1 MAQLDPAIQKFLDA
15 FNKIPK
21 EVMDNMSV
29 ADGRAA
35 YLNFALMNAGEP
47 LRMARV
53 EDTQIFSRRSNVK
66 IPIRIYTPIL
76 NKKLPALVYYHG
88 GGWHRGNIATH
99 DSICRY
105 LSDYGEIIVI
115 SVEWRLAP
123 EFAFGTGLDD
133 CLDAYLW
140 THQNAEAYNIDPNRI
155 AVGGD
160 SAGGNMTAVTTQ
172 RLRDEGHGPQA
183 CFQLLCYPA
192 TDLTCSFPSY
202 DEFSQG
208 YFLTKERVISYA
220 TDYVK
225 GSVALDNPI
234 ASPLKAKDFSNLPPA
249 HIITAGYD
257 PLRDEGHAYF
267 EKLQAA
273 GIPVT
278 YKCYESMIHA
288 FLHMSGS
295 SPAVK
300 VALMEIAAVL
310 KKALYSK

>member
-1 MAQLDPAIQKFLDA
+1 MAPLDPAVQKFLDA
-15 FNKIPK
+15 FNQIPK
-21 EVMDNMSV
+21 AVLDNMSIS
-29 ADGRAA
+29 DGRTA
-35 YLNFALMNAGEP
+35 YLNFALMNGGEP

-53 EDTQIFSRRSNVK
+53 EDTDIVSPRTQQK
-66 IPIRIYTPIL
+66 IPLRIYTPIL
-76 NKKLPALVYYHG
+76 NRKLPALVYFHG
-88 GGWHRGNIATH
+88 GGWHRGSIATH

-105 LSDYGEIIVI
+105 LSTHAACIVV
-115 SVEWRLAP
+115 SVEWRLSP
-123 EFAFGTGLDD
+123 ENPFSTGLDD

-140 THQNAEAYNIDPNRI
+140 AHKNAQAYNMDPQRI

-172 RLRDEGHGPQA
+172 RLRDEKHGPQA
-183 CFQLLCYPA
+183 CFQLMCYPA

-202 DEFSQG
+202 DTFAEG
-208 YFLTKERVISYA
+208 YFLTKDRVIAYA

-225 GSVALDNPI
+225 DKVALDHPM
-234 ASPLKAKDFSNLPPA
+234 ASPLKAKDFRDLPPA

-273 GIPVT
+273 GVPAT
-278 YKCYESMIHA
+278 YTCYESMIHA
-288 FLHMSGS
+288 FLHMSGA

-300 VALMEIAAVL
+300 EALIEIATVL
-310 KKALYSK
+310 KNALYD